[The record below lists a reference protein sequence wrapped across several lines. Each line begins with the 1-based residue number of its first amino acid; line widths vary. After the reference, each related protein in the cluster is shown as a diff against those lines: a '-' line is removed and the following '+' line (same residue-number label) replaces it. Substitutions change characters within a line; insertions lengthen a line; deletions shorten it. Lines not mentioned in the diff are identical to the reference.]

1 MENKYKITFDK
12 FHRIG
17 TIVGITTE
25 SEFEVTLLD
34 KEAQIGDFV
43 VVLAEVPI
51 KNGDIKE
58 KTVIT
63 VGKITNIQTK
73 NDFFPDEIG
82 YEIAESNINIDH
94 TPLSNEFQSKAQ
106 VQILGFVNAED
117 INDKSFKYHTLL
129 YPVKAGKEVKAP
141 DTIFLKKFLAGNIGE
156 HPLYVGDLVGRPD
169 VNIEISGQ
177 KLTSRHLAV
186 LGKTGSGKTVGVR
199 RILSE
204 LINKKFPLIIFDRHG
219 DYIPLFLKRKY
230 LQSDVKI
237 FYPKLKADSSIIEM
251 MIKKLGYSLT
261 DPQQDCLD
269 ALIGNL
275 KYKSDDIKQFI
286 ESLTNYA
293 NAVKDRGGQIKDN
306 ETGTKYG
313 ASTLNVVI
321 RSLRF
326 VKDEIESMMKQN
338 ESNREK
344 YKQLEFDE
352 MPDPKINPEE
362 LISKGQVSIFYLAGY
377 KDEVQSAI
385 VAYILEALFKHRT
398 EKSPDVPPFQAVI
411 EEAHNFI
418 PSSKSGN
425 TNLPSTYAIKKI
437 AQEGRKFGCG
447 LTIVSQRPS
456 LIDQTVLSQCNS
468 FMIFGISNPQDI
480 RYLSNV
486 MEYFEDSD
494 VRSLTKLSI
503 GESILAGQF
512 VKFPLRVS
520 IKHDKELEND
530 FIGNE
535 NFINE
540 ALNWGSKENDEKLKE
555 KKEKQKGINKIL
567 NTNPFKGKKEKI
579 SSIDK
584 LKALGLTD
592 DEANAIK

>member
-1 MENKYKITFDK
+1 MENTHKITFDK

-141 DTIFLKKFLAGNIGE
+141 DTIFLKKFLAGDIGE

-219 DYIPLFLKRKY
+219 DYIPLFL
-230 LQSDVKI
+230 
-237 FYPKLKADSSIIEM
+237 
-251 MIKKLGYSLT
+251 
-261 DPQQDCLD
+261 
-269 ALIGNL
+269 
-275 KYKSDDIKQFI
+275 
-286 ESLTNYA
+286 
-293 NAVKDRGGQIKDN
+293 
-306 ETGTKYG
+306 
-313 ASTLNVVI
+313 
-321 RSLRF
+321 
-326 VKDEIESMMKQN
+326 
-338 ESNREK
+338 NR
-344 YKQLEFDE
+344 
-352 MPDPKINPEE
+352 
-362 LISKGQVSIFYLAGY
+362 
-377 KDEVQSAI
+377 
-385 VAYILEALFKHRT
+385 
-398 EKSPDVPPFQAVI
+398 
-411 EEAHNFI
+411 
-418 PSSKSGN
+418 
-425 TNLPSTYAIKKI
+425 
-437 AQEGRKFGCG
+437 
-447 LTIVSQRPS
+447 
-456 LIDQTVLSQCNS
+456 
-468 FMIFGISNPQDI
+468 
-480 RYLSNV
+480 
-486 MEYFEDSD
+486 
-494 VRSLTKLSI
+494 
-503 GESILAGQF
+503 
-512 VKFPLRVS
+512 
-520 IKHDKELEND
+520 
-530 FIGNE
+530 
-535 NFINE
+535 
-540 ALNWGSKENDEKLKE
+540 
-555 KKEKQKGINKIL
+555 
-567 NTNPFKGKKEKI
+567 
-579 SSIDK
+579 
-584 LKALGLTD
+584 
-592 DEANAIK
+592 